1 MEDRSQD
8 NLRELFERFMEPQQ
22 AEAAA
27 RDVRRADQLFEAHP
41 APEPQPEVILGIKL
55 EIATRLAEPPRAAHR
70 LRRVLA
76 AAAAI
81 VVLATLAFLGRGAR
95 TTGPELSYATLIPT
109 AIWESDDISTD
120 DMDIAYLAAEIRDI
134 EAQVQALEAGQIEDV
149 RVATLHEVE
158 TELMQINTEFW
169 KE

>member
-1 MEDRSQD
+1 MKT
-8 NLRELFERFMEPQQ
+8 LF
-22 AEAAA
+22 
-27 RDVRRADQLFEAHP
+27 
-41 APEPQPEVILGIKL
+41 
-55 EIATRLAEPPRAAHR
+55 
-70 LRRVLA
+70 VLA
-76 AAAAI
+76 I
-81 VVLATLAFLGRGAR
+81 VSRISLTLVCAYWGLIVLLAVLAFLGRSSR

-134 EAQVQALEAGQIEDV
+134 EAQVQALEAGQTEDI